1 MTLVAASALPRPR
14 RQLTTVRA
22 LYLCGVLLLAAASCA
37 AQSRTAETRPQG
49 VSNSCASF
57 GGGFDDSAD
66 ILAIDAYETA
76 IDQLVQKDDFQQ
88 LECIADASRSKKLRF
103 AGGIWQLH
111 AFYSGTSGVQGH
123 ATEEDWKDLQG
134 HLDRWIAEKPQSI
147 TANVA
152 LAKFYVNYAWAA
164 RGNGMGDSVTD
175 SGWKLFGQRTEKART
190 ILDQASDRHDKCPE
204 WYVTMQN
211 VAFAQEWDTARRN
224 DLLQQAMAS
233 APDYYYI
240 FRVEAEHLLPKW
252 GGEDGDAS
260 NFAQIS
266 ADRMGGE
273 RGDMLYFQIAGSI
286 VCPCQ
291 EDEFHRMAW
300 PRVQKGYALLEKQY
314 GASLTNLNLLALMAT
329 KNHDS
334 VVADAAFKRIGDN
347 WDPYAWSNQAFFNQ
361 NRAIAAQF
369 AQLEARSRT
378 LIDEAAA
385 NLQKPGGMQ
394 YQKDVEQSISKW
406 MQQCV
411 KDDTDRTKFDF
422 MIQIAAD
429 GGPQDAWVP
438 HPTSIGNCL
447 LKHMYDA
454 HVKNETPF
462 TAPPHPGYWLKLEL
476 DPATSVAA
484 K

>member
-1 MTLVAASALPRPR
+1 M
-14 RQLTTVRA
+14 Q
-22 LYLCGVLLLAAASCA
+22 
-37 AQSRTAETRPQG
+37 
-49 VSNSCASF
+49 
-57 GGGFDDSAD
+57 
-66 ILAIDAYETA
+66 
-76 IDQLVQKDDFQQ
+76 
-88 LECIADASRSKKLRF
+88 
-103 AGGIWQLH
+103 
-111 AFYSGTSGVQGH
+111 
-123 ATEEDWKDLQG
+123 
-134 HLDRWIAEKPQSI
+134 
-147 TANVA
+147 NVA
-152 LAKFYVNYAWAA
+152 LAQDWDAA
-164 RGNGMGDSVTD
+164 R
-175 SGWKLFGQRTEKART
+175 
-190 ILDQASDRHDKCPE
+190 HD
-204 WYVTMQN
+204 
-211 VAFAQEWDTARRN
+211 
-224 DLLQQAMAS
+224 DLLKHAIAF

-240 FRVEAEHLLPKW
+240 YRVEAEHLLPKW

-260 NFAQIS
+260 SFAQTS
-266 ADRMGGE
+266 ADRMGGD

-300 PRVQKGYALLEKQY
+300 PRLQKGYALLEKQY

-361 NRAIAAQF
+361 NKAIAAQF

-378 LIDEAAA
+378 LIDEAAT

-406 MQQCV
+406 MRQCV
-411 KDDTDRTKFDF
+411 KDDTDRTKFNF
-422 MIQIAAD
+422 MLQVAAD
-429 GGPQDAWVP
+429 GGPQDAWLP
-438 HPTSIGNCL
+438 NPTSIGNCL